1 MKKVLIM
8 SASTGGGH
16 NRAAKAIQEELEL
29 KNING
34 EPIECKI
41 IDSLKLINSFTDKL
55 ISRGYEKSAMYTPEA
70 YGSIYR
76 LSDSE
81 LVSKNEYKDNPLT
94 SLLARKLKTLIKNEE
109 PNLIIG
115 THPFPM
121 IALCKLKKMA
131 NDKKIAENSIN
142 EPEELSSYFHWSE
155 EPIEIPPL
163 ISILTDYTVHS
174 THIQNEIDYYI
185 VGHEYVKELLVS
197 EGEAPEKIKPY
208 GIPVEK
214 SFLLHRDKDTILK
227 ELNLDPEK
235 KTIVL
240 MGGSFGAGNIKET
253 LDELL
258 EINRDFQI
266 LVITGRNKVLKEKI
280 DKRLAIADHN
290 KNVQVLGFTDKM
302 NDILYAADLIVTKPG
317 GLTTTE
323 TMLKGIPMI
332 VPYYIPGQEEENLDF
347 LSNCG
352 AVIRVTK
359 KYTLPVLLKVLLDY
373 PERVELLKKNIESI
387 KKVNS
392 ALNIAN
398 LSQEI
403 MENEEAIKEQNN

>member
-16 NRAAKAIQEELEL
+16 NRAAKAIQEDLEL
-29 KNING
+29 KFING
-34 EPIECKI
+34 EPVECKI
-41 IDSLKLINSFTDKL
+41 IDSLKLINNFTDKV

-76 LSDSE
+76 LSDTQ
-81 LVSKNEYKDNPLT
+81 LVSKNEYKDNPLI
-94 SLLARKLKTLIKNEE
+94 SLLAKKLKTLILEE
-109 PNLIIG
+109 NPDLIIG

-121 IALCKLKKMA
+121 IALSKLKKIS
-131 NDKKIAENSIN
+131 NEKKVHSSSNKIS
-142 EPEELSSYFHWSE
+142 EEYSSLFHWNE
-155 EPIEIPPL
+155 EPVAVPPL

-197 EGEAPEKIKPY
+197 EGAEPERIKAY

-214 SFLLHRDKDTILK
+214 SFLLNRDKETVLK
-227 ELNLDPEK
+227 ELNLSTDK

-253 LDELL
+253 LEEL
-258 EINRDFQI
+258 IQIDRDFQI
-266 LVITGRNKVLKEKI
+266 LVITGRNKSLKEKI
-280 DKRLAIADHN
+280 EKKLAN
-290 KNVQVLGFTDKM
+290 YECEKNIQVLGFTDKM
-302 NDILYAADLIVTKPG
+302 NDILSAVDFIVTKPG

-323 TMLKGIPMI
+323 TLLKGVPMI

-359 KYTLPVLLKVLLDY
+359 KYTLSVLLKVLLDH
-373 PERVELLKKNIESI
+373 PERVELLKKNISSI

-392 ALNIAN
+392 AQNIAN
-398 LSQEI
+398 LSKEI
-403 MENEEAIKEQNN
+403 MENQDFINNNK

>member
-76 LSDSE
+76 LSDTE

-94 SLLARKLKTLIKNEE
+94 SLLARKLKTLIKTEE

-121 IALCKLKKMA
+121 IALCKLKKIS
-131 NDKKIAENSIN
+131 NDKKLTENSPTEI
-142 EPEELSSYFHWSE
+142 EELSSYFHWSE
-155 EPIEIPPL
+155 DPVEIPPL

-197 EGEAPEKIKPY
+197 EVEEPEKIKPY

-214 SFLLHRDKDTILK
+214 SFLLHRDKETILN
-227 ELNLDPEK
+227 ELNLNPEK

-266 LVITGRNKVLKEKI
+266 LVITGRNKALKEKI
-280 DKRLAIADHN
+280 DRRLATTEHN

-323 TMLKGIPMI
+323 TLLKGIPMI

-359 KYTLPVLLKVLLDY
+359 KYTLPVLVKVLLDY

-392 ALNIAN
+392 AQNIAN